1 MPTNDHSTPN
11 NPPSSSG
18 PMLLAFAWLAVG
30 VPLLWGV
37 VETVKKALPLF
48 R

>member
-1 MPTNDHSTPN
+1 MANDERSNATSPKS
-11 NPPSSSG
+11 PKWL
-18 PMLLAFAWLAVG
+18 LLACAWLAVG

-37 VETVKKALPLF
+37 VETVEKALPLF

>member
-1 MPTNDHSTPN
+1 MANDDRNRPN
-11 NPPSSSG
+11 NPTPSG
-18 PMLLAFAWLAVG
+18 RPLLLAFAWLAVG

-37 VETVKKALPLF
+37 VETVEKALPLF

>member
-1 MPTNDHSTPN
+1 MATDDRNS
-11 NPPSSSG
+11 PSNRTSSNH
-18 PMLLAFAWLAVG
+18 PLLLAFAWLAVG

-37 VETVKKALPLF
+37 VETVEKALPLF